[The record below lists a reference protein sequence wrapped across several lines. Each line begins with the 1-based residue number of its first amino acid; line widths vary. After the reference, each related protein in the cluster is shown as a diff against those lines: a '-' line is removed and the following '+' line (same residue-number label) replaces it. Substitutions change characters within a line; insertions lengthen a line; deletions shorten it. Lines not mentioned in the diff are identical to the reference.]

1 MKVAPS
7 ILSVFNQNLDEIL
20 FQLAKADIKYLH
32 LDVMDN
38 KFVPNYNICLSNKTK
53 DFFHFRYSFND

>member
-7 ILSVFNQNLDEIL
+7 ILSVLNQNLDDIL
-20 FQLAKADIKYLH
+20 SQLEKTSVNYLH

-38 KFVPNYNICLSNKTK
+38 KFVPNYTFDERLV
-53 DFFHFRYSFND
+53 FHQRYS

>member
-38 KFVPNYNICLSNKTK
+38 KFVPNYTCLLYTS
-53 DFFHFRYSFND
+53 DAADE

>member
-38 KFVPNYNICLSNKTK
+38 KFVPTIPLMKHLFIK
-53 DFFHFRYSFND
+53 